1 MVEDPQPPAYEPV
14 ALNDDAD
21 GPALP
26 TEPKAITS
34 SLRDTNRLLFSV
46 GGWRAS
52 FRGILCASALL
63 TATMLVGGIFGII
76 PFVPS
81 FIGTLLASLA
91 LVQLHTTWVHIII
104 SNPSPLPF
112 WKRLPPFRKTLEATW
127 VPVIAHWF
135 SVTLLGWVPGAL
147 VYALGLPIWDPK
159 EKNKVPHF
167 EPSMAW
173 KGGII
178 ALVFLA
184 VTVFLVVPAQVI
196 LVRVQA
202 SLLPPGEDPIIPFDR
217 SFDGTVE
224 PAIVGGK
231 GYVTWRNALKTF
243 PRSSWVRLYVLYLKA
258 FLVTWGV
265 YFLWAVVV
273 IPEMMLLS
281 KDGAPSEL

>member
-196 LVRVQA
+196 LVRVQGQPSA
-202 SLLPPGEDPIIPFDR
+202 PWRRPHHPLRPI
-217 SFDGTVE
+217 V
-224 PAIVGGK
+224 
-231 GYVTWRNALKTF
+231 
-243 PRSSWVRLYVLYLKA
+243 
-258 FLVTWGV
+258 
-265 YFLWAVVV
+265 
-273 IPEMMLLS
+273 
-281 KDGAPSEL
+281 